1 MRQLG
6 IAAYLRNL
14 SVRTNEVLKSCKD
27 SETEAKLTAIC
38 AELTDKAEAIEK
50 IFRVQAL
57 SQ

>member
-6 IAAYLRNL
+6 VAAYLQNL
-14 SVRTNEVLKSCKD
+14 SVRANEVLKSCKD

-38 AELTDKAEAIEK
+38 AELTDKAEAIER
-50 IFRVQAL
+50 IFTVQML